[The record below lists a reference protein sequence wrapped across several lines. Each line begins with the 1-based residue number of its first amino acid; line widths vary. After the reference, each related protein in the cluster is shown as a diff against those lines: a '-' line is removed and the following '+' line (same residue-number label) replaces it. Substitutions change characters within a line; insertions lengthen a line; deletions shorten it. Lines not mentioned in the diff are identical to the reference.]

1 MLRAKVVT
9 SLVAL
14 VAVAGMLPAP
24 TAGAAVPDAVGGPL
38 GICDPI
44 DDAKCL
50 LPFPN
55 DFYTTP
61 ADTDT
66 GLRVNLNPAAMPQNA
81 AGKPVDPTEWNRNDG
96 FSPGSLIL
104 TYVPNVDLDV
114 TGAPP
119 ITDMAQSLAADSP
132 IVLLNADTGER
143 HPFWAELDEH
153 AEAGETPLLLI
164 RPAVNLDEGN
174 RYIVALRGM
183 KDSTGAAIAPNASFL
198 AYRNGTA
205 ADARA
210 PHFED
215 IFARLATAGVD
226 RSSLYLAWDFTV
238 ASEDNLAER
247 MLHIR
252 DDAFDNYLGDATPAA
267 RDANGFV
274 GGRAPKFTVD
284 LVENNVNERIAR
296 RVTGT
301 VTVPNYLVGTNEC
314 FDPAGEDLNCTGG
327 GQNRLN
333 YAGSTDEDGNV
344 CTAVDPGCLPKQNQA
359 VPELHANYT
368 CIIPRAALSDG
379 VATNAT
385 VTPARASLY
394 GHGLLGGSSEVNQSQ
409 LQNLAH
415 ERNIVFCGTD
425 WIGMATEDIPN
436 VATILADV
444 SNFPTLADRSQQGML
459 NFLMLGRAMIHPAGF
474 NRHPAFQATLP
485 KTCKGCKGP
494 KPRSVIDTSNLYY
507 DGNSQGGIMGG
518 ALVAVAQDFTRGVLG
533 VVGMN
538 YSTLLDR
545 SVDFD
550 QYYIVLAQTYP
561 DRMDQELVYS
571 LMQMLWDRAEA
582 NGYAHHMTHDPYP
595 KTPPHEVIMHV
606 GYGDH
611 QVANVSAEVE
621 ARTIGAHVY
630 EPSLMDGRNPDVD
643 DHWGIPSV
651 CTPTAT
657 TTCDAS
663 FPFQGSVIVFWD
675 NCLTFD
681 IASCQTGAP
690 PPSNIPPTEGE
701 DPHEYP
707 RRTAEARLQ
716 KHNFFQPGG
725 LVVDACGGL
734 PCLTPTP

>member
-518 ALVAVAQDFTRGVLG
+518 ALVAV
-533 VVGMN
+533 
-538 YSTLLDR
+538 
-545 SVDFD
+545 
-550 QYYIVLAQTYP
+550 
-561 DRMDQELVYS
+561 
-571 LMQMLWDRAEA
+571 
-582 NGYAHHMTHDPYP
+582 
-595 KTPPHEVIMHV
+595 
-606 GYGDH
+606 
-611 QVANVSAEVE
+611 
-621 ARTIGAHVY
+621 
-630 EPSLMDGRNPDVD
+630 
-643 DHWGIPSV
+643 
-651 CTPTAT
+651 
-657 TTCDAS
+657 
-663 FPFQGSVIVFWD
+663 
-675 NCLTFD
+675 
-681 IASCQTGAP
+681 
-690 PPSNIPPTEGE
+690 
-701 DPHEYP
+701 
-707 RRTAEARLQ
+707 
-716 KHNFFQPGG
+716 
-725 LVVDACGGL
+725 
-734 PCLTPTP
+734 